1 MRYLF
6 LALVALNIIVFGHY
20 SYFYHPK
27 ESSSVAQARTSLIN
41 PVQATNVSH
50 ELPPMIGTKK

>member
-6 LALVALNIIVFGHY
+6 LALVALNIIVFGYY

-41 PVQATNVSH
+41 PVQAT
-50 ELPPMIGTKK
+50 